1 VGRYNPSGAVPVP
14 LAVFGSWVTDVSPD
28 ALPEN
33 VSPDNQ
39 EGIYGAGFFASRPA
53 FQKVAGIT
61 FPAVGGVI
69 PTGVYGKSF
78 VTPTGDIKNLYLDS
92 AGRLWVEDLSV
103 SPGTLTLL
111 LQSTPGSYC
120 RSITK
125 FGREYIAISDGLHGQ
140 EMPLQ
145 YDGTYLDRVTQ
156 NGPATPPTVTSVAL
170 PAVNMAASGNTL
182 TRINDQVLAAT
193 ATPHGLKVGYQAQ
206 IANVPDS
213 NATTVNQS
221 ITSPSP
227 YGQTAYGGW
236 SYVGSQWR
244 SNFNPGT
251 SPLSGFIA
259 VPVPGFSIPSTAII
273 LGVTVSFGINSQS
286 STTGTVAQVALWNS
300 SGQVGTAKTPGTAI
314 TTTVTQNS
322 YGGAADT
329 WGASLT
335 PTVVNDP
342 TFGFAISIAADS
354 VRDFLN
360 GPYTIQIY
368 YTLSGSRTVAIVSS
382 IVINNEI
389 APGLALVTTTQ
400 PHGLIPGIDISL
412 VGVQPA
418 TVSTISAAQWTAGK
432 TTITTTNSH
441 NLQPGAVLQ
450 VSGVTT
456 ATGSTSF
463 SFNSNSVTVE
473 SVPSPNQISYFQ
485 TPITATDSDV
495 INATANT
502 GTLSVSWPIPDNT
515 PTPTYFEVDSCPTA
529 TTFYIAVT
537 YADGTWT
544 SGTVGFAWE
553 GTFYVTQVVDSTH
566 FYYYQPGPDGST
578 SAVGTVTP
586 FGQAAPGL
594 HLCQVLYLTRQ
605 GAITAPSPPM
615 TVILNGGQYVS
626 VSNIPKGPSNVI
638 ARILAFTGA
647 QPDVPGELPPFFY
660 IPVPAQLEGQ
670 VVSTATQI
678 NDNTTTTALLD
689 FSDNTLY
696 AAIGISI
703 PGNNLASQ
711 FVVEGALG
719 FRTYLDRLLTFG
731 QRNTVDN
738 FLNMGFDAD
747 APFTFAGNFTPSAPQ
762 GWQLVTGAGNITA
775 LTSRPAGG
783 QFQNNNFNV
792 VTIQQGAYLDAYG
805 NPILQPNTQYKA
817 RAWIQITG
825 GPISGGWVEVILWST
840 GTGLIA
846 NGFFPVTTQATFTG
860 WVEVTFS
867 AKTPLTIPA
876 NLQLQVSLYNGG
888 GAGQIWIDELSI
900 IPVLT
905 PYLDN
910 RSFASY
916 VNNPEGMDG
925 DTGDWGP
932 DDTAKIMDMGIVR
945 GTLHVVTQ
953 APEGKLHST
962 NGSTVAEPS
971 GWEVEPV
978 QGNCGALS
986 AFCLTTSQADDS
998 SEAGG
1003 DDWMAWA
1010 SDVGAIIYGGGL
1022 PEKISQEIQP
1032 NWNEPTRS
1040 NTAVQ
1045 INMAAAATVWALN
1058 DPVARLLMF
1067 GIPIGSATA
1076 PNQVYVLNYE
1086 HLGSSQAI
1094 ASSPP
1099 FHPSFA
1105 GKLIATDNS
1114 RKWTHWLRP
1123 MNGAARMYRSAGQL
1137 SNVFFGGN
1145 GQTLGAAAG
1154 FGNIYTL
1161 NPAKFTDDDYGQIF
1175 PYYTTY
1181 AFLDPEKAQALQLK
1195 GGRIS
1200 LAYLMAALQYT
1211 GQVTASYFPE
1221 KITNLWPLSTTRSG
1235 SGSANFD
1242 IEFGGGGVTGNRI
1255 FIQIA
1260 SSPVTGTDNG
1270 FKLTRLSAFIENAR
1284 LLIGGR
1290 NA

>member
-53 FQKVAGIT
+53 FQKIAGIT
-61 FPAVGGVI
+61 FPAVAGVI

-156 NGPATPPTVTSVAL
+156 NGPATPPVVTSLAL

-213 NATTVNQS
+213 NSTTVNQA
-221 ITSPSP
+221 INSPSP
-227 YGQTAYGGW
+227 SGQTAYSGW

-259 VPVPGFSIPSTAII
+259 VPIPGFSLPSTATI
-273 LGVTVSFGINSQS
+273 LGVTVSFGINSES
-286 STTGTVAQVALWNS
+286 ATTGTIAQVALWNS

-314 TTTVTQNS
+314 TTTITQNS

-342 TFGFAISIAADS
+342 TFGFAVSIAADS

-382 IVINNEI
+382 IVITNEV

-412 VGVQPA
+412 VGVEPA

-432 TTITTTNSH
+432 TTITTLNNH

-485 TPITATDSDV
+485 APITATDPDV
-495 INATANT
+495 INATAST

-544 SGTVGFAWE
+544 SGTVGFSWE
-553 GTFYVTQVVDSTH
+553 GTFYVTQVVDPTH
-566 FYYYQPGPDGST
+566 FYYYQAGPNGST
-578 SAVGTVTP
+578 TAVGTVTP

-626 VSNIPKGPSNVI
+626 VSNIPIGSANVI

-647 QPDVPGELPPFFY
+647 QPDVPGELPPFYY

-719 FRTYLDRLLTFG
+719 FRTYLSRLLTFG

-747 APFTFAGNFTPSAPQ
+747 APGINIPQ
-762 GWQLVTGAGNITA
+762 GWTA
-775 LTSRPAGG
+775 SAPYGVVISLAARPTGG
-783 QFQNNNFNV
+783 QYELDNTVASPLTQS
-792 VTIQQGAYLDAYG
+792 AYLDCYG
-805 NPILQPNTQYKA
+805 NPILQPNTLYKI
-817 RAWIQITG
+817 RLWIVTG
-825 GPISGGWVEVILWST
+825 VIGPSFQAYIKSASTSFSVSATVAAGSISVNGSFVE
-840 GTGLIA
+840 A
-846 NGFFPVTTQATFTG
+846 N
-860 WVEVTFS
+860 FS
-867 AKTPLTIPA
+867 GKTPVSIPSD
-876 NLQLQVSLYNGG
+876 LILQVNQTISPSFALV
-888 GAGQIWIDELSI
+888 IDELSI
-900 IPVLT
+900 IPTLT

-932 DDTAKIMDMGIVR
+932 VDTAKIMDMGIVR

-953 APEGKLHST
+953 APGGKLHST
-962 NGSTVAEPS
+962 NGSSVTEPS
-971 GWEVEPV
+971 GWDVEPV

-1032 NWNEPTRS
+1032 NWNNPTRS

-1045 INMAAAATVWALN
+1045 INMAAATTVWALN

-1067 GIPIGSATA
+1067 GLPIGSATA

-1161 NPAKFTDDDYGQIF
+1161 NPAQLTDDDYGQIF

-1255 FIQIA
+1255 FIQIS

-1270 FKLTRLSAFIENAR
+1270 FKLTRLSAFIKNAR

>member
-53 FQKVAGIT
+53 FQKIAGIT
-61 FPAVGGVI
+61 FPAVAGVI

-156 NGPATPPTVTSVAL
+156 NGPATPPVVTSLAL

-213 NATTVNQS
+213 NSTTVNQA
-221 ITSPSP
+221 INSPSP
-227 YGQTAYGGW
+227 SGQTAYSGW

-259 VPVPGFSIPSTAII
+259 VPIPGFSLPSTATI
-273 LGVTVSFGINSQS
+273 LGVTVSFGINSES
-286 STTGTVAQVALWNS
+286 ATTGTIAQVALWNS

-314 TTTVTQNS
+314 TTTITQNS

-342 TFGFAISIAADS
+342 TFGFAVSIAADS

-382 IVINNEI
+382 IVINNEV

-412 VGVQPA
+412 VGVEPA

-432 TTITTTNSH
+432 TTITTLNNH

-485 TPITATDSDV
+485 APITATDPDV
-495 INATANT
+495 INATAST

-553 GTFYVTQVVDSTH
+553 GTFYVTQVVDPTH
-566 FYYYQPGPDGST
+566 FYYYQAGPNGST
-578 SAVGTVTP
+578 TAVGTVTP

-626 VSNIPKGPSNVI
+626 VSNIPIGSANVI

-647 QPDVPGELPPFFY
+647 QPDVPGELPPFYY

-719 FRTYLDRLLTFG
+719 FRTYLSRLLTFG

-747 APFTFAGNFTPSAPQ
+747 APGINIPQ
-762 GWQLVTGAGNITA
+762 GWTA
-775 LTSRPAGG
+775 SAPYGVVISLAARPTGG
-783 QFQNNNFNV
+783 QYELDNTVASPLTQS
-792 VTIQQGAYLDAYG
+792 AYLDCYG
-805 NPILQPNTQYKA
+805 NPILQPNTLYKI
-817 RAWIQITG
+817 RLWIVTG
-825 GPISGGWVEVILWST
+825 VIGPSFQAYIKSASTSFSVSATVAAGSISVNGSFVE
-840 GTGLIA
+840 A
-846 NGFFPVTTQATFTG
+846 N
-860 WVEVTFS
+860 FS
-867 AKTPLTIPA
+867 GKTPVSIPSD
-876 NLQLQVSLYNGG
+876 LILQVNQTISPSFALV
-888 GAGQIWIDELSI
+888 IDELSI
-900 IPVLT
+900 IPTLT

-932 DDTAKIMDMGIVR
+932 VDTAKIMDMGIVR

-953 APEGKLHST
+953 APGGKLHST
-962 NGSTVAEPS
+962 NGSSVTEPS
-971 GWEVEPV
+971 GWDVEPV

-1032 NWNEPTRS
+1032 NWNNPTRS

-1045 INMAAAATVWALN
+1045 INMAAATTVWALN

-1076 PNQVYVLNYE
+1076 PSQIYPLNYE
-1086 HLGSSQAI
+1086 HMGSSQAI

-1161 NPAKFTDDDYGQIF
+1161 NPAQLTDDDYGQIF

-1255 FIQIA
+1255 FIQIS

-1270 FKLTRLSAFIENAR
+1270 FKLTRLSAFIKNAR

>member
-1 VGRYNPSGAVPVP
+1 MGRYNPSGAVPVP

-61 FPAVGGVI
+61 FPAVAGVI

-156 NGPATPPTVTSVAL
+156 NGPATPPVVTSLTL

-213 NATTVNQS
+213 NSTTVNQA
-221 ITSPSP
+221 INSPSP
-227 YGQTAYGGW
+227 SGQTAYSGW

-251 SPLSGFIA
+251 SPLSGFIT
-259 VPVPGFSIPSTAII
+259 VPIPGFSLPSTATI

-286 STTGTVAQVALWNS
+286 ATTGTIAQVALWNS

-314 TTTVTQNS
+314 TTTITQNS

-342 TFGFAISIAADS
+342 TFGFAVSIAADS

-382 IVINNEI
+382 IVIDNEV

-412 VGVQPA
+412 VGVEPA

-432 TTITTTNSH
+432 TTITTLNNH

-485 TPITATDSDV
+485 APITATDPDV
-495 INATANT
+495 INATAST

-566 FYYYQPGPDGST
+566 FYYYQAGPNGAT
-578 SAVGTVTP
+578 TAVGTVTP

-626 VSNIPKGPSNVI
+626 VSNIPIGPANVI

-647 QPDVPGELPPFFY
+647 QPDVPGELPPFYY

-719 FRTYLDRLLTFG
+719 FRTYLSRLLTFG

-747 APFTFAGNFTPSAPQ
+747 APGINIPQ
-762 GWQLVTGAGNITA
+762 GWTASAPYGVVTSLAA
-775 LTSRPAGG
+775 RPTGG
-783 QFQNNNFNV
+783 QYELDNTVASPLTQS
-792 VTIQQGAYLDAYG
+792 AYLDCYG
-805 NPILQPNTQYKA
+805 NPILQPNTLYKI
-817 RAWIQITG
+817 RLWIVTG
-825 GPISGGWVEVILWST
+825 VIGPSFQAYIKSASTSFSVSATVAAGSISVNGSFVE
-840 GTGLIA
+840 A
-846 NGFFPVTTQATFTG
+846 N
-860 WVEVTFS
+860 FS
-867 AKTPLTIPA
+867 GKTPVSIPSD
-876 NLQLQVSLYNGG
+876 LILQVNQTISPSFALV
-888 GAGQIWIDELSI
+888 IDELSI
-900 IPVLT
+900 IPTLT

-916 VNNPEGMDG
+916 VNNPEGTDG

-932 DDTAKIMDMGIVR
+932 VDTAKIMDMGIVR

-953 APEGKLHST
+953 APGGKLHST
-962 NGSTVAEPS
+962 NGSSVTEPS
-971 GWEVEPV
+971 GWDVEPV

-1032 NWNEPTRS
+1032 NWNNPTRS

-1045 INMAAAATVWALN
+1045 INMAAATTVWALN

-1067 GIPIGSATA
+1067 GLPIGSATA
-1076 PNQVYVLNYE
+1076 PSQIYPLNYE

-1161 NPAKFTDDDYGQIF
+1161 NPAQLTDDDYGQIF

-1255 FIQIA
+1255 FIQIS

-1270 FKLTRLSAFIENAR
+1270 FKLTRLSAFIKNAR
-1284 LLIGGR
+1284 LLIGGK